1 MHTRVTTED
10 LLNIDYS
17 EVVSEISLFL
27 KGFVDASS
35 SRGYVIGLSGGLDSA
50 TLLKLAVEAVG
61 SERVHAI
68 IMPED
73 GVTPVEDVEDA
84 VDIASKLSVS
94 HSMLFINDVIEAY
107 SKAAPFIDL
116 SDKLP
121 AGNLKARVRMSI
133 LYYYAN
139 KNNYLV
145 LGTSDRTELFLGYFT
160 KYGDGA
166 ADLLPLG
173 CLYKTQVRRLAKHLN
188 LPQRIVEKK
197 SAPHLWKNHYAEEEL
212 GLSYSDID
220 LILYALMDLGLS
232 VEEAS
237 TATGRPLD
245 MVLRVLKMH
254 RRSRHKRALPPIPR
268 LSIVGEALREL

>member
-1 MHTRVTTED
+1 MHVRVTIED
-10 LLNIDYS
+10 LLNINYS
-17 EVVSEISLFL
+17 EVVSEVSQFL
-27 KGFVDASS
+27 KKFIEASN
-35 SRGYVIGLSGGLDSA
+35 SRGYVIGLSGGLDST
-50 TLLKLAVEAVG
+50 TLLKLAIEAVG
-61 SERVHAI
+61 SERVYAI

-73 GVTPVEDVEDA
+73 GVTPVEDIEDS

-94 HSMLFINDVIEAY
+94 YSLFFINEVIEAY
-107 SKAAPFIDL
+107 SKAVPFIDL

-121 AGNLKARVRMSI
+121 TGNLKARVRMNI

-145 LGTSDRTELFLGYFT
+145 LGTSDRTELLLGYFT

-232 VEEAS
+232 IEEAS
-237 TATGRPLD
+237 IATGRPLD
-245 MVLRVLKMH
+245 MVLRVLQMH

-268 LSIVGEALREL
+268 LSMVGEALREL

>member
-1 MHTRVTTED
+1 MHTRITIED

-17 EVVSEISLFL
+17 KVAGEISLFL
-27 KGFVDASS
+27 KNFMDSVN
-35 SRGYVIGLSGGLDSA
+35 SRGYVIGLSGGLDST
-50 TLLKLAVEAVG
+50 TLLKLAIEAVG
-61 SERVHAI
+61 SERVYAV

-84 VDIASKLSVS
+84 VDIASKLSVNYS
-94 HSMLFINDVIEAY
+94 LFFINEIIEAY
-107 SKAAPFIDL
+107 SKVAPFIDL
-116 SDKLP
+116 SDRLP
-121 AGNLKARVRMSI
+121 TGNLKARVRMSI

-145 LGTSDRTELFLGYFT
+145 LGTSDRTELLLGYFT

-173 CLYKTQVRRLAKHLN
+173 CLYKTQVRRLAKHLK

-232 VEEAS
+232 IEEAS
-237 TATGRPLD
+237 IATGRPLD
-245 MVLRVLKMH
+245 MVLRVLYMH
-254 RRSRHKRALPPIPR
+254 RRSRHKRAPPPVPR
-268 LSIVGEALREL
+268 LSIIGEAVREL